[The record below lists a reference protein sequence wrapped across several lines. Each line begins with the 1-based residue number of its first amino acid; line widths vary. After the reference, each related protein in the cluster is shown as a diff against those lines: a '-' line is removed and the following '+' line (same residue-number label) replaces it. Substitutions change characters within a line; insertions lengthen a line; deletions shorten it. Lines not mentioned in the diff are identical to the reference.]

1 MTGHR
6 EHEERCVSLWIKE
19 CMEKNMQIIGITG
32 GIGAGKS
39 RVLQYIKEH
48 YNCRIILAD
57 DVGNEVKLP
66 GKICYNELV
75 DLLGDD
81 ILDEK
86 GFIQKD
92 KMAARIFS
100 DKDLLSK
107 VNAIIHPAV
116 QNYIL
121 EEVEKEKKEDSLDF
135 FFLEAA
141 LLIEC
146 GYGAFVDEM
155 WYIYADEE
163 VRRKRLKENRHYSDE
178 KITSIMNGQLGE
190 EEFRK
195 QCHVII
201 DNSKDLEET
210 QKQID
215 KILGERLWKM

>member
-1 MTGHR
+1 MR
-6 EHEERCVSLWIKE
+6 
-19 CMEKNMQIIGITG
+19 IIGITG

-39 RVLQYIKEH
+39 RVLQYIEEH
-48 YNCRIILAD
+48 YNCRVILAD

-75 DLLGDD
+75 ELLGND
-81 ILDEK
+81 ILDEE
-86 GFIQKD
+86 GYIQKD
-92 KMAARIFS
+92 KMAALIFS
-100 DKDLLSK
+100 DKDLLEK

-121 EEVEKEKKEDSLDF
+121 EAIEKEKKDDRLDF

-146 GYGAFVDEM
+146 GYGTHVDEL
-155 WYIYADEE
+155 WYVYADKE
-163 VRRKRLKENRHYSDE
+163 VRRQRLKENRHYSDE
-178 KITSIMNGQLGE
+178 KITSIMNGQLAE
-190 EEFRK
+190 EDFRK
-195 QCHVII
+195 HCQVVI

>member
-1 MTGHR
+1 
-6 EHEERCVSLWIKE
+6 
-19 CMEKNMQIIGITG
+19 MQIIGITG

-39 RVLQYIKEH
+39 RVLHYIEEH

-75 DLLGDD
+75 ELLGDD
-81 ILDEK
+81 ILDKE

-100 DKDLLSK
+100 NEELLAK

-116 QNYIL
+116 QKYIL
-121 EEVEKEKKEDSLDF
+121 DAIEKEKTDDKLDF

-146 GYGAFVDEM
+146 GYGAYVDEM

-163 VRRKRLKENRHYSDE
+163 VRRRRLRDDRHYSDE
-178 KITSIMNGQLGE
+178 KITSIMKGQLKE
-190 EEFRK
+190 EQFRK
-195 QCHVII
+195 HCHVII
-201 DNSKDLEET
+201 DNSKTIEET
-210 QKQID
+210 KKQID
-215 KILGERLWKM
+215 KILGDKLWKM

>member
-1 MTGHR
+1 
-6 EHEERCVSLWIKE
+6 
-19 CMEKNMQIIGITG
+19 MQIIGITG

-39 RVLQYIKEH
+39 QVLQYIKKH

-66 GKICYNELV
+66 GEICYNQLV
-75 DLLGDD
+75 DLLGDA
-81 ILDEK
+81 ILDKE
-86 GFIQKD
+86 GFIQKE
-92 KMAARIFS
+92 KMASKIFS
-100 DKDLLSK
+100 NNELLKK

-116 QNYIL
+116 KEYIL
-121 EEVEKEKKEDSLDF
+121 EEMEKEKHAGKCDF

-146 GYGAFVDEM
+146 GYASYVDEM

-178 KITSIMNGQLGE
+178 KIDSIMKGQLGE

-195 QCHVII
+195 NCQVII
-201 DNSKDLEET
+201 DNSKELMET
-210 QKQID
+210 EKQID
-215 KILGERLWKM
+215 KILGDKLWKMYKSIPDNWCLA

>member
-1 MTGHR
+1 
-6 EHEERCVSLWIKE
+6 
-19 CMEKNMQIIGITG
+19 MQIIGITG

-39 RVLQYIKEH
+39 QVLQYIKEH

-75 DLLGDD
+75 ELLGND
-81 ILDEK
+81 ILDEE

-100 DKDLLSK
+100 DKELLVK

-116 QNYIL
+116 QDYIL
-121 EEVEKEKKEDSLDF
+121 EAIEKEKKEGTLDF

-146 GYGAFVDEM
+146 GYGAHVDEM

-163 VRRKRLKENRHYSDE
+163 VRRKRLKDNRHYSDE
-178 KITSIMNGQLGE
+178 KITSIMKGQLGE
-190 EEFRK
+190 EQFRK
-195 QCHVII
+195 HCHVII

-215 KILGERLWKM
+215 KILGDKLWKM